1 MKLSSNSRPR
11 ACAVLVVLVLLGAM
25 ALLIA
30 ANGTTLHLLNQEL
43 NQIDQQQQ
51 KKYTQGS
58 RP

>member
-1 MKLSSNSRPR
+1 MKLLLAPRPR
-11 ACAVLVVLVLLGAM
+11 GCAVLVVLVLLGAM

-43 NQIDQQQQ
+43 SQIDKQQL
-51 KKYTQGS
+51 KKYGPSS